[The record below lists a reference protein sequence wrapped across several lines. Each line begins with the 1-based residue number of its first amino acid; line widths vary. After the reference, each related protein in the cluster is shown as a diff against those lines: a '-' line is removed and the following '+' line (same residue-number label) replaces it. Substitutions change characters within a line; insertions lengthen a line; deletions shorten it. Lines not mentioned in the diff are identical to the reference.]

1 MAMGRAELR
10 TKIIAPGQFF
20 QQASRTFVMSEKFH
34 PGQRWI
40 SESEPEL
47 GLGSVRSV
55 TPRTVIVE
63 FRASAETREYALDNA
78 PLRRVRFRVGDTIAS
93 RTEAAL
99 AVQAVLERAGLVYY
113 QVNGTELCETE
124 LSDAISFSQP
134 DKRLLAGQVDPS
146 EVFDLRVA
154 ALEQQHR
161 RRKSPVRGFVGGRID
176 LIPHQLYLA
185 SEVAGRLVPRVLLAD
200 EVGLGKTIE
209 ACLILHRLILTGRA
223 QRVLILVPDSLVH
236 QWFVELLRRFNLW
249 FHIFD
254 EERCDAIETANADTN
269 PFLDDQL
276 VLASLRLFT
285 GTERRTAQALAAG
298 WDLLVV
304 DEAHHL
310 GWTPEAVSPEYALVE
325 ALGGQTP
332 GLLLLTATPEQL
344 GMTSH
349 FARLRLLDPDRF
361 YDLNEFIHE
370 AESYRDVARLADKL
384 LQAQPFTD
392 ADVAKLA
399 LILADTEANIRS
411 KLKQVAAGAS
421 DVRAELRDALLDQH
435 GTGRVMF
442 RNTRATI
449 SGFPKRVARLCP
461 LPAPAEGERLFEALA
476 QEFAADTETAR
487 LSGFEPDFACDV
499 RLDWLAELLRT
510 LAPTK
515 VLLICRTRRKVE
527 AIDAALRQRLNMKQ
541 AVVHEGL
548 TLVQRDRNAAWF
560 AEDDGARILI
570 CSEIG
575 SEGRNFQFA
584 HHLVMFD
591 LPLDPELLEQRIG
604 RLDRIGQRAEIQL
617 HVPFV
622 PGSPQEVLARWYQEG
637 LNSFE
642 GNLAGGHEL
651 LEQFGARVHDLAQD
665 FHETDTALRD
675 PSRSSPKGGAGRGEE
690 AQLFSDQ
697 IPSPQPSPRLG
708 GERESEARSNLRRL
722 IAETQTA
729 RQELAVR
736 LEQGRDRLLEL
747 NSFRP
752 EASSKLVQAIRQA
765 DADRALDRFMM
776 AVFDHFSIHV
786 EELAPRTYQLGS
798 AGVFADSFPG
808 LPTEGLTVTC
818 DRQRALAHEEM
829 QFLTWDH
836 PLVTGALDLLLG
848 SEKGSSSFAKWP
860 DAKVAGL
867 YVETVYLLECIAPS
881 ALHVDRFLPPT
892 PLRVLVDH
900 RGNDVG
906 TTFPRETLAR
916 QMQNADAYAL
926 LDRPELREALLPDL
940 IEKSEAI
947 ARRQMPELIAQA
959 RGEMTTQLEHEIT
972 RVTELQKVN
981 RSVRPEEIA
990 ALVQQQ
996 QELDQHI
1003 RSARLRL
1010 DAIRLIQRGPM

>member
-1 MAMGRAELR
+1 MVEN
-10 TKIIAPGQFF
+10 
-20 QQASRTFVMSEKFH
+20 FH

-47 GLGSVRSV
+47 GLGSVRSI

-63 FRASAETREYALDNA
+63 FRACAETREYARDNA

-93 RTEAAL
+93 RTESAL
-99 AVQAVLERAGLVYY
+99 AVQAVIERAGLVYY
-113 QVNGTELCETE
+113 QVTEAELCETE

-134 DKRLLAGQVDPS
+134 DKRLLAGQLDPT

-154 ALEQQHR
+154 ALEQQYR

-185 SEVAGRLVPRVLLAD
+185 SEVAGRMVPRVLLAD

-254 EERCDAIETANADTN
+254 EERCDAIETTNPDTN
-269 PFLDDQL
+269 PFLEDQL
-276 VLASLRLFT
+276 VLASLSLFT
-285 GTERRTAQALAAG
+285 GKERRTAQALAAG

-325 ALGGQTP
+325 ALGRATP

-392 ADVAKLA
+392 EDVAKLA

-421 DVRAELRDALLDQH
+421 DVQAELRDALLDQH

-461 LPAPAEGERLFEALA
+461 LLAPAEGEVLFEALA
-476 QEFAADTETAR
+476 QEFAADTEAAR
-487 LSGFEPDFACDV
+487 VDGFEPDFTEDV
-499 RLDWLAELLRT
+499 RLDWLAELLQT
-510 LAPTK
+510 LTPAK

-527 AIDAALRQRLNMKQ
+527 AIDAALRQRLNVKQ
-541 AVVHEGL
+541 AVFHEGL

-604 RLDRIGQRAEIQL
+604 RLDRIGQRAEIQVY
-617 HVPFV
+617 VPFV
-622 PGSPQEVLARWYQEG
+622 TGSSQEVLARWYQEG

-642 GNLAGGHEL
+642 RNLPGGHEL
-651 LEQFGARVHDLAQD
+651 LEQFGVRVHDLAQD
-665 FHETDTALRD
+665 FHETETTVRAEL
-675 PSRSSPKGGAGRGEE
+675 K
-690 AQLFSDQ
+690 
-697 IPSPQPSPRLG
+697 
-708 GERESEARSNLRRL
+708 RL
-722 IAETQTA
+722 ITETQAA
-729 RQELAVR
+729 RQELALR

-747 NSFRP
+747 NSYRP

-765 DADRALDRFMM
+765 DADRALDKFMV

-808 LPTEGLTVTC
+808 LPMEGLTVTC
-818 DRQRALAHEEM
+818 DRQRALAREEM

-848 SEKGSSSFAKWP
+848 SEKGTSSFAKWP

-867 YVETVYLLECIAPS
+867 YVETVYLLECIAPP

-900 RGNDVG
+900 RGADVG
-906 TTFPRETLAR
+906 ATFPRETLAR
-916 QMQNADAYAL
+916 QLQNADAYSL

-940 IEKSEAI
+940 IEKSEGI
-947 ARRQMPELIAQA
+947 ARSQMPKLIAQA
-959 RGEMTTQLEHEIT
+959 RRDMAMQLEHEIG
-972 RVTELQKVN
+972 RLRELQKVN

-990 ALVQQQ
+990 ALVRQQ
-996 QELDQHI
+996 QELDQHLAA
-1003 RSARLRL
+1003 ARLRL
-1010 DAIRLIQRGPM
+1010 DAIRLIQRGPV

>member
-1 MAMGRAELR
+1 
-10 TKIIAPGQFF
+10 
-20 QQASRTFVMSEKFH
+20 MSESFH

-47 GLGSVRSV
+47 GLGSVRSI

-63 FRASAETREYALDNA
+63 FRASAETREYARDNA
-78 PLRRVRFRVGDTIAS
+78 PLRRVRFRVGDTFAS
-93 RTEAAL
+93 RTESAL
-99 AVQAVLERAGLVYY
+99 AVQAVIERAGLVYY
-113 QVNGTELCETE
+113 QVTEAELCETE

-134 DKRLLAGQVDPS
+134 DKRLLAGQLDPT

-154 ALEQQHR
+154 ALEQQYR

-185 SEVAGRLVPRVLLAD
+185 SEVAGRMVPRVLLAD

-254 EERCDAIETANADTN
+254 EERCDAIETTNPDTN

-276 VLASLRLFT
+276 VLASLSLFT
-285 GTERRTAQALAAG
+285 GKERRTAQALAAG

-310 GWTPEAVSPEYALVE
+310 GWTPEAVSPEYALVQ
-325 ALGGQTP
+325 ALGRATP

-344 GMTSH
+344 GMASH

-361 YDLNEFIHE
+361 YDLGEFIRE

-392 ADVAKLA
+392 EDVAKLA

-411 KLKQVAAGAS
+411 KLKQIAAGAS
-421 DVRAELRDALLDQH
+421 DVQAELREALLDQH

-461 LPAPAEGERLFEALA
+461 LLASAEGEVLFEAMA
-476 QEFAADTETAR
+476 QEFAADTEAAR
-487 LSGFEPDFACDV
+487 VDGFEPDFTEDV

-510 LAPTK
+510 LTPAK

-527 AIDAALRQRLNMKQ
+527 AIDAALRQRLNVKQ
-541 AVVHEGL
+541 AVFHEGL

-604 RLDRIGQRAEIQL
+604 RLDRIGQRAEIQV

-622 PGSPQEVLARWYQEG
+622 TGSSQEVLARWYQEG

-642 GNLAGGHEL
+642 RNLTGGHEL
-651 LEQFGARVHDLAQD
+651 LEQFGVRVHDLAQD
-665 FHETDTALRD
+665 FHETETTARAEL
-675 PSRSSPKGGAGRGEE
+675 K
-690 AQLFSDQ
+690 
-697 IPSPQPSPRLG
+697 
-708 GERESEARSNLRRL
+708 RL
-722 IAETQTA
+722 ITETQAA
-729 RQELAVR
+729 RQELALR

-765 DADRALDRFMM
+765 DADRALDKFMV

-786 EELAPRTYQLGS
+786 EELFPRTYQLGS

-808 LPTEGLTVTC
+808 LPMEGLTVTC
-818 DRQRALAHEEM
+818 DRQRALAREEM

-848 SEKGSSSFAKWP
+848 SGKGTSSFAKWP

-867 YVETVYLLECIAPS
+867 FVETVYLLECIAPP

-900 RGNDVG
+900 RGADVG
-906 TTFPRETLAR
+906 NSLTAEQLAR
-916 QMQNADAYAL
+916 QLQNAAAYAL

-947 ARRQMPELIAQA
+947 ARRQMPEFIAHA
-959 RGEMTTQLEHEIT
+959 RREMTTQLEHEIA
-972 RVTELQKVN
+972 RLRELQKVN

-990 ALVQQQ
+990 ALVQQR
-996 QELDQHI
+996 ESLDQHLAA
-1003 RSARLRL
+1003 ARLRL
-1010 DAIRLIQRGPM
+1010 DAIRLIQRGPV

>member
-1 MAMGRAELR
+1 MVEN
-10 TKIIAPGQFF
+10 
-20 QQASRTFVMSEKFH
+20 FH

-47 GLGSVRSV
+47 GLGLVRSI

-63 FRASAETREYALDNA
+63 FRACAETREYARDNA

-93 RTEAAL
+93 RTESAL
-99 AVQAVLERAGLVYY
+99 AVQAVIERAGLVYY
-113 QVNGTELCETE
+113 QVTEAELCETE

-134 DKRLLAGQVDPS
+134 DKRLLAGQLDPT

-154 ALEQQHR
+154 ALEQQYR

-185 SEVAGRLVPRVLLAD
+185 SEVAGRMVPRVLLAD

-236 QWFVELLRRFNLW
+236 QWFVELLRRFNIW

-254 EERCDAIETANADTN
+254 EVRCDAIEKTNPDTN

-276 VLASLRLFT
+276 VLASLSLFT
-285 GTERRTAQALAAG
+285 GKERRTAQALAAG

-325 ALGGQTP
+325 ALGRATP

-344 GMTSH
+344 GMASH

-361 YDLNEFIHE
+361 YDLGEFIRE

-392 ADVAKLA
+392 EDVAKLA

-421 DVRAELRDALLDQH
+421 DVQAALRDALLDQH

-461 LPAPAEGERLFEALA
+461 LLAPAEGEVLFEALA
-476 QEFAADTETAR
+476 QEFAADTEAPR
-487 LSGFEPDFACDV
+487 VDGFEPDFANDV

-510 LAPTK
+510 LEPAK

-527 AIDAALRQRLNMKQ
+527 AIDAALRQRLNVKQ
-541 AVVHEGL
+541 AVFHEGL

-604 RLDRIGQRAEIQL
+604 RLDRIGQRAEIQV

-622 PGSPQEVLARWYQEG
+622 TGSSQEVLARWYQEG

-642 GNLAGGHEL
+642 KNLAGGRAL
-651 LEQFGARVHDLAQD
+651 LEQFGIRVHDLAQD
-665 FHETDTALRD
+665 FHETETA
-675 PSRSSPKGGAGRGEE
+675 SRSELK
-690 AQLFSDQ
+690 Q
-697 IPSPQPSPRLG
+697 
-708 GERESEARSNLRRL
+708 L
-722 IAETQTA
+722 IAETCIA
-729 RQELAVR
+729 RQELTER

-765 DADRALDRFMM
+765 DVDRALDRFMV

-808 LPTEGLTVTC
+808 LPMEGLTVTC
-818 DRQRALAHEEM
+818 DRQRALAREEM

-848 SEKGSSSFAKWP
+848 SEKGTSSFAKWP

-867 YVETVYLLECIAPS
+867 YVETVYLLECIAPP

-900 RGNDVG
+900 RGADVG
-906 TTFPRETLAR
+906 ATFPRETLAR
-916 QMQNADAYAL
+916 QLQNADAYSL

-940 IEKSEAI
+940 IEKSEGI
-947 ARRQMPELIAQA
+947 ARSQMPELIAQA
-959 RGEMTTQLEHEIT
+959 RRDMAMQLEHEIG
-972 RVTELQKVN
+972 RLRELQKVN
-981 RSVRPEEIA
+981 RSVRPEEIV
-990 ALVQQQ
+990 ALVRQQ
-996 QELDQHI
+996 QELDHHLAA
-1003 RSARLRL
+1003 ARLRL
-1010 DAIRLIQRGPM
+1010 DAIRLIQRGPVLR